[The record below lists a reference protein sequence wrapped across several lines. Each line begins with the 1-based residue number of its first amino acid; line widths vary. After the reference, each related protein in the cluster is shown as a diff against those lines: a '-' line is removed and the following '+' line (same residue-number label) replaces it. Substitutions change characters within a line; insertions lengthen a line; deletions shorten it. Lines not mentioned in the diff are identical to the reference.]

1 MKTYS
6 IAVVVSKCNQNRRS
20 EMINVIR
27 YSGKNREDRLI
38 GMTLLSFLTTPLIL
52 LAIAAGIIA
61 L

>member
-1 MKTYS
+1 
-6 IAVVVSKCNQNRRS
+6 
-20 EMINVIR
+20 MINVIR

-52 LAIAAGIIA
+52 LAIAAGVIA